1 MYELYFAMHTGGSN
15 EERLSMVIDSE
26 IGGALKHLGE
36 IADFM
41 DEWEGK
47 IAEGLKLSPADIAA
61 IKLKHPSN
69 LRLQMY
75 DI

>member
-1 MYELYFAMHTGGSN
+1 MYTGGSN
-15 EERLSMVIDSE
+15 EERLCMVIDSE

-41 DEWEGK
+41 DKWEGK
-47 IAEGLKLSPADIAA
+47 IAEGLELSPADIAD
-61 IKLKHPSN
+61 IKLKHPSD